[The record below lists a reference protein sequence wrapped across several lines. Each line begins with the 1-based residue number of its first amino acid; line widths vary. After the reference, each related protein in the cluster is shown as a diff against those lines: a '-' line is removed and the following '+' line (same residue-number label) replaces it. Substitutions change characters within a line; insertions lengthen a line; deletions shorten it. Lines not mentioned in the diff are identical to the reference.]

1 MLMPTPPPIPAF
13 LRCHLLAMSL
23 FPISAPTHYPFL
35 CPHQSLPPLTSPPLS
50 PAGYRMQGAQLPG
63 GLYSTDQHPL
73 LSSSCG
79 SAIPPHQ
86 GTQPRLTGWSV
97 FRRPP
102 ASPRPCPCHHT
113 ICDEPWPVCAKP
125 PLPAPVP
132 HAADHTH
139 THTCSCPHLHPS
151 RPSSAATFSP
161 CPCFPSRPQPTT
173 HSYALTSP
181 YLPSPLPPFPLQATA
196 CKAPSF
202 PVAFTLPT
210 STPSSRRHADPPFRP
225 TKAPS
230 PG

>member
-1 MLMPTPPPIPAF
+1 MTAGIPYHRVMVNGPPTPT
-13 LRCHLLAMSL
+13 
-23 FPISAPTHYPFL
+23 PTHAPRARLSVRQFCTSAWSRL
-35 CPHQSLPPLTSPPLS
+35 ILRPLKP
-50 PAGYRMQGAQLPG
+50 QN
-63 GLYSTDQHPL
+63 
-73 LSSSCG
+73 
-79 SAIPPHQ
+79 
-86 GTQPRLTGWSV
+86 SV
-97 FRRPP
+97 Q
-102 ASPRPCPCHHT
+102 PCPCHHT
-113 ICDEPWPVCAKP
+113 ICDESWPVCAKP